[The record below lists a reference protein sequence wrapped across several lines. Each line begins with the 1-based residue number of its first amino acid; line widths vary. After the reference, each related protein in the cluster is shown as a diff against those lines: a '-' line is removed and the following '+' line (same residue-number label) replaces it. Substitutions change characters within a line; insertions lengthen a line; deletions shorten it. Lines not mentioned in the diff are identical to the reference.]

1 MIRVQSVTKTYPG
14 RNGHPVVALSEID
27 LSVQPGEFVLV
38 IGPSGSGK
46 STLLFTIG
54 AMLRPTSGEV
64 MLDDKDIYRLSVKER
79 AALRRLRVGFLFQ
92 TFNLIPYLNC
102 FENVALPAVLARKP
116 LRSSRL
122 RAHEMLQRIGLGDR
136 LLHRPS
142 ELSVGERQRVAL
154 CRSLINTPEI
164 LLADEPTGNL
174 DTARTEEIM
183 RMLLELNADGQT
195 ILMATHDLKL
205 AEMGTRVLVLRD
217 GHLSEDHSVPKRSTT

>member
-14 RNGHPVVALSEID
+14 RNGHPVVALNEID
-27 LSVQPGEFVLV
+27 LNVQPGEFVMV
-38 IGPSGSGK
+38 TGPSGSGK

-64 MLDDKDIYRLSVKER
+64 TLDDQNVYHLSANKR

-116 LRSSRL
+116 QRSSRR
-122 RAHEMLQRIGLGDR
+122 RAHEMLQRIGLGHR
-136 LLHRPS
+136 LSHRPS
-142 ELSVGERQRVAL
+142 DLSVGERQRVAL
-154 CRSLINTPEI
+154 CRSLINNPEI

-183 RMLLELNADGQT
+183 RMLFELNADGQT
-195 ILMATHDLKL
+195 ILMATHDIKL

-217 GHLSEDHSVPKRSTT
+217 GRLSEDRSTRKRSTT

>member
-14 RNGHPVVALSEID
+14 RNAHPVVALSEID
-27 LSVQPGEFVLV
+27 LKVQAGEFVMV

-64 MLDDKDIYRLSVKER
+64 MLDDKNIYHLSVKER

-92 TFNLIPYLNC
+92 TFNLIPYLSC
-102 FENVALPAVLARKP
+102 FENVALPAILARKP
-116 LRSSRL
+116 RRSSRR
-122 RAHEMLQRIGLGDR
+122 RAHEMLQRIGLGHR
-136 LLHRPS
+136 LSHRPS

-154 CRSLINTPEI
+154 CRSLINNPGI

-205 AEMGTRVLVLRD
+205 AKMGTRVLVLRD
-217 GHLSEDHSVPKRSTT
+217 GRLSEDHSTQKRSTA

>member
-14 RNGHPVVALSEID
+14 RNGHPVVALNEID
-27 LSVQPGEFVLV
+27 LNVQPGEFVMV
-38 IGPSGSGK
+38 TGPSGSGK

-64 MLDDKDIYRLSVKER
+64 TLDDQNVYHLSANKR

-116 LRSSRL
+116 QRSSRR
-122 RAHEMLQRIGLGDR
+122 RAHEMLQRIGLGHR
-136 LLHRPS
+136 LSHRPS

-154 CRSLINTPEI
+154 CRSLINNPEI

-183 RMLLELNADGQT
+183 RMLFELNADGQT
-195 ILMATHDLKL
+195 ILMATHDIKL

-217 GHLSEDHSVPKRSTT
+217 GRLSEDRSTRKRSTT